1 MSWTHNSQQFVHF
14 SIWQLKEKPEMVY
27 VGYIHYV
34 YLMYGDFP
42 GGSVVKNP
50 QESAMREMQ
59 VWSLGWDDP
68 TEEGVATHSSVL
80 AWRNS
85 WARGSWF
92 LLGYSP

>member
-42 GGSVVKNP
+42 GGSVVPNP
-50 QESAMREMQ
+50 PASAGDAGLIPR
-59 VWSLGWDDP
+59 LGRTSGERNGNP
-68 TEEGVATHSSVL
+68 LQYSCL
-80 AWRNS
+80 A
-85 WARGSWF
+85 
-92 LLGYSP
+92 GYSS

>member
-1 MSWTHNSQQFVHF
+1 
-14 SIWQLKEKPEMVY
+14 MVY

-50 QESAMREMQ
+50 QESAMQEMQ
-59 VWSLGWDDP
+59 VQSLGWDDP
-68 TEEGVATHSSVL
+68 MEKGVAIHSSVL

-85 WARGSWF
+85 WARGSWL